1 MIAAGTWLHSEGYGN
16 GTIIQLALTSE
27 GGWVGGDR
35 DRERERGTERV
46 IEREERQRQTR
57 KRGDRESRET
67 ERVICIGR
75 NERESK

>member
-35 DRERERGTERV
+35 DRERVR
-46 IEREERQRQTR
+46 
-57 KRGDRESRET
+57 DRESDRERRET
-67 ERVICIGR
+67 EAD
-75 NERESK
+75 